1 MMNAELWITFA
12 AACAILFS
20 LPSPLSHRVASYS
33 AIRGKKTILPAITG
47 ASTGVVTAM
56 TAAAIPTLGFAYISV
71 SLLEI
76 VQWAGIGWLMLFML
90 WVFASPAVR
99 LAKADNDNL
108 PFETAGG
115 IFTDCYCQALSPRFI
130 AVFLALLPQFVT
142 AGADN
147 ITPLAEMQAGVLL
160 VSLALALAHAVFAEK
175 SLSLARQMSNQKR
188 KPYQR
193 RSYFISGRA
202 VTAGYRRIAA

>member
-1 MMNAELWITFA
+1 MNAELWITFA
-12 AACAILFS
+12 AACAILFA
-20 LPSPLSHRVASYS
+20 LPSPLAHRVASYS

-47 ASTGVVTAM
+47 ASTGIVTAM
-56 TAAAIPTLGFAYISV
+56 TAAAVPTLGFAYLSA

-76 VQWAGIGWLMLFML
+76 VQWAGIGWLMLFTL

-108 PFETAGG
+108 PFKNASG
-115 IFTDCYCQALSPRFI
+115 IFADCYCLALGPRFI

-147 ITPLAEMQAGVLL
+147 IPLLAEMQAGALL
-160 VSLALALAHAVFAEK
+160 VSLGIALVHAVFAET
-175 SLSLARQMSNQKR
+175 SLSLARRMSSQKR
-188 KPYQR
+188 KPYQH
-193 RSYFISGRA
+193 RSYFITGRA